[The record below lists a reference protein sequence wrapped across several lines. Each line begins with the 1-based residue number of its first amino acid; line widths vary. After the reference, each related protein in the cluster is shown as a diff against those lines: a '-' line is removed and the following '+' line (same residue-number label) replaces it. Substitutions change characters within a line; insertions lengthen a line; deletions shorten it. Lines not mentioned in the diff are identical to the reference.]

1 MNRITAIL
9 LAMAALLVHIL
20 VLHRN
25 GLGAFGAPYDSA
37 HAAFNLGRN
46 LIHHGDTWWSFD
58 PGTGEGVG
66 SLGSYPSPLLIW
78 IAALIEAISAFFER
92 GYFAVTRGVQVIGI
106 GCALGTVFMSTRFDT
121 DRNVGVIPALLLVFS
136 GAVAAAGASG
146 TEWPIAMLLTTMAFV
161 TLEHGRS
168 RFASLSLM
176 ALVLA
181 APVGTIAVLTLAVQ
195 TLVRRLAARRR
206 AARSKTAIAPA
217 MGPSGRRKRPARRA
231 PSLLVFLPAAIALFL
246 VDRNGASL
254 FPHLSFALQFDQ
266 EVIQH
271 GLHRLQDF
279 VVTTASPVLMVV
291 PLIALLLGELS
302 SVGQRAFWLA
312 ILMAGS
318 TVLMGGGDPD
328 SFGIAF
334 VPALGMAFIA
344 IQQGMT
350 RAVDTYRRSM
360 ERGAWLLIGLTII
373 VSLFASRFPGNLGQ
387 IRVKRVQEKLYAASA
402 TPPVGGSPLL
412 GRSALFNEI
421 RLTERMREVGSFLRL
436 RLPEGATIMSP
447 WPGALAYLSRHGV
460 LDVYGRST
468 PLPGYRQ
475 APWSLNPPRFDIE
488 AALSQEPDYIL
499 PSASK
504 IAEIPKGQLVDM
516 LPKELLEGQGRST
529 EELRS
534 AVRGRLARYELLVT
548 TRPLEKIP
556 LNSPRHTTVR
566 PIEPLVL
573 FRKRGLQAAPRL
585 TALNR
590 GDFLEVRLAFA
601 RPKKEA
607 GEGLGTNDQENSGPV
622 RALVQIFD
630 ADISLR
636 TEDGTAILLDPSGA
650 RIHEGMGQRRSIS
663 GMVIDPGWTRP
674 VTIARI
680 AKSALL
686 PLNGEAPAVYL
697 EGRVYH
703 HTMGPIADRA
713 AGVAEETDATQG
725 ASPTSASAVAA
736 APLNFLLK

>member
-20 VLHRN
+20 AVHRN

-37 HAAFNLGRN
+37 HAAFTLGRN
-46 LIHHGDTWWSFD
+46 LIHHGDTWWSVD
-58 PGTGEGVG
+58 PRTGEGIG
-66 SLGSYPSPLLIW
+66 GLGSYPSPLLIW
-78 IAALIEAISAFFER
+78 ISAFVEGLSAFFER
-92 GYFAVTRGVQVIGI
+92 GYFAVTRSVQVIGI

-146 TEWPIAMLLTTMAFV
+146 TEWPIAMFLTAMAFV

-168 RFASLSLM
+168 RFASISLM
-176 ALVLA
+176 ALVLVT
-181 APVGTIAVLTLAVQ
+181 PVGIIAALTLAIQ
-195 TLVRRLAARRR
+195 TLLRKLTDRRR
-206 AARSKTAIAPA
+206 AARSSTAIAPA
-217 MGPSGRRKRPARRA
+217 LKPSARHRTPVRKA
-231 PSLLVFLPAAIALFL
+231 PSLLVFVPAGIALFL

-254 FPHLSFALQFDQ
+254 LPHLSFALQFDP
-266 EVIQH
+266 EVIHH
-271 GLHRLQDF
+271 GLDRLRDF
-279 VVTTASPVLMVV
+279 VVTTASPVLLIV
-291 PLIALLLGELS
+291 PLVAMLFGELS
-302 SVGQRAFWLA
+302 SVGQRALWMA
-312 ILMAGS
+312 VMMAGT

-328 SFGIAF
+328 SFGLAF
-334 VPALGMAFIA
+334 IPALGMSFIA

-360 ERGAWLLIGLTII
+360 ERGAWVLIGLTIF
-373 VSLFASRFPGNLGQ
+373 VSLFASRFPGDLGQ
-387 IRVKRVQEKLYAASA
+387 IQVERVQQKFYAPSA
-402 TPPVGGSPLL
+402 TPPVGGSELL

-421 RLTERMREVGSFLRL
+421 RLTERMREVGSFLRQ

-447 WPGALAYLSRHGV
+447 WPGALGYLSRHRV
-460 LDVYGRST
+460 LDIFGRT
-468 PLPGYRQ
+468 TAVPGQRQ
-475 APWSLNPPRFDIE
+475 APWSFNPPRFDIE
-488 AALSQEPDYIL
+488 LALSQEPDYIL
-499 PSASK
+499 PSSRK

-529 EELRS
+529 DELRS
-534 AVRGRLARYELLVT
+534 AVRGRLARYELVVT

-556 LNSPRHTTVR
+556 LNSPWHTTVR

-585 TALNR
+585 TAIDR
-590 GDFLEVRLAFA
+590 GEFLEVRLAFA
-601 RPKKEA
+601 RPPKNPDAIDGAEPGVSA
-607 GEGLGTNDQENSGPV
+607 PV
-622 RALVQIFD
+622 KALVQIFD

-636 TEDGTAILLDPSGA
+636 TEDGTALLLDPSGA
-650 RIHEGMGQRRSIS
+650 RIHDGMGKRRSIS

-680 AKSALL
+680 AKAMLA
-686 PLNGEAPAVYL
+686 PQDGEATAVYL

-703 HTMGPIADRA
+703 HTMGPLEGLLAGQTSEQA
-713 AGVAEETDATQG
+713 AQDA
-725 ASPTSASAVAA
+725 SLPTSPSAVAA
-736 APLNFLLK
+736 APLSYPLK